1 MHVNEGIERQA
12 PSYKIHIATYISG
25 LARLVL
31 DVAITLVLPRS
42 AHAENTFM
50 RQEDW
55 WLTRALNCWFFA
67 TVTVPLATANIF
79 QWQLQR
85 ELALL
90 SLRRARVQVELVV
103 QLHVC

>member
-1 MHVNEGIERQA
+1 MN
-12 PSYKIHIATYISG
+12 IATYISG

-103 QLHVC
+103 QIQLCCYV